1 MDLVLLRAQMV
12 TESTTKDLLRRR
24 FELGETITRAIL
36 VGAALLTL
44 AITVGI
50 AFFFVNESLVFF
62 RDPGF
67 SLGEFFGTTV
77 WQPAAGA
84 FGALPLLNAT
94 LLTVGIGLLFAAP
107 TGLAAAFYL
116 HEYAAPRV
124 RSVLTP
130 ALEVLSSIP
139 TVVYGYF
146 ALYQV
151 TPLLRRVFGADI
163 VEVYN
168 TFSAGIVLGVL
179 ILPVVITLS
188 VEALSSVPS
197 YAKEAPIGIGATRL
211 RAFFKVSVPA
221 AGSGILAALVVAVSR
236 AAGESVIVSLAA
248 GSGPNF
254 TFNPFRPAETM
265 TGYILRIARGEL
277 SYGTVDYTSIFAIG
291 LVLFVITF
299 GLNALSWSIAA
310 RSLRRYE

>member
-1 MDLVLLRAQMV
+1 MAISRK
-12 TESTTKDLLRRR
+12 TEELLRRR
-24 FELGETITRAIL
+24 FELGEAVTRTILI
-36 VGAALLTL
+36 GAALITL
-44 AITVGI
+44 AITLGI
-50 AFFFVNESLVFF
+50 AFFFVNESLLFF

-67 SLGEFFGTTV
+67 SVGEFFGTTA

-94 LLTVGIGLLFAAP
+94 LVTVGIGLLFAAP
-107 TGLAAAFYL
+107 TGLAAAVYL
-116 HEYAAPRV
+116 TEYASPRV
-124 RSVLTP
+124 RSFFTP

-151 TPLLRRVFGADI
+151 TPLLRRIFGADV

-179 ILPVVITLS
+179 ILPVIISLT

-197 YAKEAPIGIGATRL
+197 YAKEAPIGIGATGME
-211 RAFFKVSVPA
+211 AFFKVSLPA
-221 AGSGILAALVVAVSR
+221 AGSGILSALVVAMSR

-254 TFNPFRPAETM
+254 TFNPFRAAETM
-265 TGYILRIARGEL
+265 TGYILRIARGEF
-277 SYGTVDYTSIFAIG
+277 SYGTVDYTSIFAMG
-291 LVLFVITF
+291 LVLFGITF
-299 GLNALSWSIAA
+299 GLNAVSWGISA
-310 RSLRRYE
+310 RSRRRYE